1 MKYSEI
7 RELTTKEILERLE
20 NEESTKVTLRM
31 NHKISDLDNPH
42 HITDTKRFI
51 ARLKTELRQRELNEN
66 KSN

>member
-7 RELTTKEILERLE
+7 KELTTKEILERLE
-20 NEESTKVTLRM
+20 NEQTTKVSLRM

-42 HITDTKRFI
+42 QITETKRFI
-51 ARLKTELRQRELNEN
+51 ARLKTELRQREINEN

>member
-20 NEESTKVTLRM
+20 NEEATKVSLRM

-42 HITDTKRFI
+42 QITDTKRFI

>member
-20 NEESTKVTLRM
+20 NAETTKVSLRM

-42 HITDTKRFI
+42 QITDTKRFI
-51 ARLKTELRQRELNEN
+51 ARLKTELRQREINEN
-66 KSN
+66 KSK